1 MRAKESIIRDP
12 SLLLNP
18 LNLNWRGGRKRMK
31 QPGILK
37 TAREGGEASGSKRLG
52 LAREAQL
59 AGERAGGVERLSL
72 RAVSVP

>member
-1 MRAKESIIRDP
+1 
-12 SLLLNP
+12 
-18 LNLNWRGGRKRMK
+18 MK